1 MKKKRIK
8 SKNKD
13 IGFISSNGICIDGD
27 ILMNCEREH
36 NSGSFLW
43 FQILLTFVATICTA
57 FMAVSFLDMEIY
69 KTTIIYYSAM
79 LSLVFGLMK
88 SSHKIIK
95 FSALGVMILH
105 VIYLVSRIT
114 TIKYGL
120 FVVIDRYLSRAN
132 QPNST
137 LGVQLSGISTI
148 DYPYLASNFFVF
160 FITLV
165 CLGAAASCLYRI
177 DFPLLFI
184 ITFPVF
190 ELGMYWGWEP
200 SMWTVIGLFVCW
212 VTVLALHII
221 NHTTNKAGRKNT
233 FAVHERKR
241 TFYFTSEKQKA
252 CFYNVFM
259 KFTAILSSLV
269 LVVIMLFSA
278 ITGFTRPESF
288 AKYRHDIST
297 AVSNFSLT
305 DLRNAFSD
313 YDGGFDLFGIKTV
326 GGTNGGVL
334 GKTAGISF
342 NGSTD

>member
-1 MKKKRIK
+1 MLPKAYRKYVYKGDNMKKKRIK

-43 FQILLTFVATICTA
+43 FQILLTFVTTICTA

-105 VIYLVSRIT
+105 VIYLVSRIS

-165 CLGAAASCLYRI
+165 CLGAAAACLYRI

-200 SMWTVIGLFVCW
+200 SMWTVIGLFVC
-212 VTVLALHII
+212 LSLIHI
-221 NHTTNKAGRKNT
+221 
-233 FAVHERKR
+233 
-241 TFYFTSEKQKA
+241 
-252 CFYNVFM
+252 
-259 KFTAILSSLV
+259 
-269 LVVIMLFSA
+269 
-278 ITGFTRPESF
+278 
-288 AKYRHDIST
+288 
-297 AVSNFSLT
+297 
-305 DLRNAFSD
+305 
-313 YDGGFDLFGIKTV
+313 
-326 GGTNGGVL
+326 
-334 GKTAGISF
+334 
-342 NGSTD
+342 

>member
-160 FITLV
+160 FIQ
-165 CLGAAASCLYRI
+165 
-177 DFPLLFI
+177 F
-184 ITFPVF
+184 
-190 ELGMYWGWEP
+190 
-200 SMWTVIGLFVCW
+200 
-212 VTVLALHII
+212 
-221 NHTTNKAGRKNT
+221 NN
-233 FAVHERKR
+233 
-241 TFYFTSEKQKA
+241 
-252 CFYNVFM
+252 
-259 KFTAILSSLV
+259 SLCK
-269 LVVIMLFSA
+269 LFS
-278 ITGFTRPESF
+278 
-288 AKYRHDIST
+288 
-297 AVSNFSLT
+297 
-305 DLRNAFSD
+305 
-313 YDGGFDLFGIKTV
+313 
-326 GGTNGGVL
+326 
-334 GKTAGISF
+334 
-342 NGSTD
+342 